1 MIRLSTQATLLLA
14 TAFLAGQPAVAALV
28 IDGSTPYTQDFD
40 FLSTSSGVAWVD
52 DQVTESTTGSPG
64 WLWQSDGADQP
75 YDASAGGNS
84 TGSPY
89 SYGEISADDRAIGN
103 LGGGDNDNTAWG
115 FVVQNGAPGA
125 LTSVSVGFTA
135 EQWRTPTSSPS
146 NADEVR
152 FSYRV
157 STSETTSLEIANGSV
172 PAGWTEVSD
181 LSFDVISTTGSGAV
195 DGNSATFSEE
205 LLASFDVDV
214 PVGGYLALRWY
225 DGDQSGF
232 DYGMA
237 IDDLTVT
244 FAAIP
249 EPTAVLFG
257 GLLTTA
263 LCATLGRRRAATRA

>member
-1 MIRLSTQATLLLA
+1 
-14 TAFLAGQPAVAALV
+14 
-28 IDGSTPYTQDFD
+28 
-40 FLSTSSGVAWVD
+40 
-52 DQVTESTTGSPG
+52 
-64 WLWQSDGADQP
+64 
-75 YDASAGGNS
+75 
-84 TGSPY
+84 
-89 SYGEISADDRAIGN
+89 
-103 LGGGDNDNTAWG
+103 
-115 FVVQNGAPGA
+115 
-125 LTSVSVGFTA
+125 
-135 EQWRTPTSSPS
+135 
-146 NADEVR
+146 
-152 FSYRV
+152 
-157 STSETTSLEIANGSV
+157 
-172 PAGWTEVSD
+172 EVSD